1 VLNYFNYF
9 TEVEERFQQRRGSI
23 LLLSTL
29 DWALIETWRDA
40 GIPLDAALRGIDA
53 AFDKYE
59 ARQKKARMRRV
70 NGLAWCAQ
78 AVMEAA
84 EELREAAAG
93 TAFYPISLKCSK
105 CGESVRGRIPA
116 RHGTGAPFDYSWN
129 CICGHINQQ
138 LLPSGPV
145 EIIADA
151 PTERESG
158 FEHERV
164 AVHLET
170 AATALDA
177 AQVAHEACT
186 ATAIRLRELAA
197 EVRITN
203 PEKPASHDL
212 EALERTL
219 TVLEEKLFA
228 ALTAAAPEELLVGLK
243 EHAAREL
250 APYRSKMGVVQLR
263 QVEHQFVQK
272 QLLVHY
278 GLPRLSLFYMSQ
290 Q

>member
-1 VLNYFNYF
+1 MQQQFNYFNYF
-9 TEVEERFQQRRGSI
+9 TEIEERFQQRRGAL

-40 GIPLDAALRGIDA
+40 GIPLEAVLRGIDE

-59 ARQKKARMRRV
+59 ARQKRGRMRRV

-78 AVMEAA
+78 AVMQAA

-93 TAFYPISLKCSK
+93 AS
-105 CGESVRGRIPA
+105 PA
-116 RHGTGAPFDYSWN
+116 ASEPRD
-129 CICGHINQQ
+129 
-138 LLPSGPV
+138 
-145 EIIADA
+145 
-151 PTERESG
+151 SG

-164 AVHLET
+164 AEHLEAAAEALLASAIAPQAC
-170 AATALDA
+170 AATSAR
-177 AQVAHEACT
+177 V
-186 ATAIRLRELAA
+186 RELAA
-197 EVRITN
+197 EVRMGDKADN
-203 PEKPASHDL
+203 L

-250 APYRSKMGVVQLR
+250 APYRSRMGAVQLR
-263 QVEHQFVQK
+263 QVEHQFVTK

>member
-1 VLNYFNYF
+1 MRNYFNYF
-9 TEVEERFQQRRGSI
+9 TEIEERFQQRRGAL

-29 DWALIETWRDA
+29 DWALIETWREA
-40 GIPLDAALRGIDA
+40 GIPLEAALRGIDA
-53 AFDKYE
+53 AFDKHE
-59 ARQKKARMRRV
+59 AQPKRGRKRRI

-78 AVMEAA
+78 AVMVAA
-84 EELREAAAG
+84 EELREASAGAA
-93 TAFYPISLKCSK
+93 PEPP
-105 CGESVRGRIPA
+105 ES
-116 RHGTGAPFDYSWN
+116 
-129 CICGHINQQ
+129 
-138 LLPSGPV
+138 
-145 EIIADA
+145 
-151 PTERESG
+151 RESG

-164 AVHLET
+164 AAHLEAAANALRVATIAPDACATT
-170 AATALDA
+170 AS
-177 AQVAHEACT
+177 
-186 ATAIRLRELAA
+186 RLVELAD
-197 EVRITN
+197 EVRISN
-203 PEKPASHDL
+203 PSSAAAQDL

-250 APYRSKMGVVQLR
+250 APYRSRMGVVQLR
-263 QVEHQFVQK
+263 QVEHQFVTK